1 MVLPRFPFWL
11 LTAAAIFLA
20 SVSTAAIA
28 ASPNALWE
36 IVHNHCVPG
45 QKSGAGPKPC
55 EVVDLAGGY
64 AVLKDLRGATQYLV
78 MPTAEIAGI
87 EDPQILAGD
96 APNYWAAAWAAR
108 KYVAQRAG
116 QAIPREDISLAVNS
130 QKGRTQNQLHIHV
143 DCIRLDVRQALR
155 AHANEIGPTWAPL
168 GFPMAG
174 HRYNARLVASADLNG
189 INPFRLL
196 ADGIPEAAQ
205 DMGDQTLVVVG
216 AVLSGGAP
224 GFYLLNDQV
233 DQAPGDLAS
242 GEELQDHDCR
252 VLRTPN

>member
-1 MVLPRFPFWL
+1 
-11 LTAAAIFLA
+11 
-20 SVSTAAIA
+20 
-28 ASPNALWE
+28 
-36 IVHNHCVPG
+36 
-45 QKSGAGPKPC
+45 
-55 EVVDLAGGY
+55 
-64 AVLKDLRGATQYLV
+64 
-78 MPTAEIAGI
+78 
-87 EDPQILAGD
+87 
-96 APNYWAAAWAAR
+96 
-108 KYVAQRAG
+108 
-116 QAIPREDISLAVNS
+116 
-130 QKGRTQNQLHIHV
+130 
-143 DCIRLDVRQALR
+143 
-155 AHANEIGPTWAPL
+155 
-168 GFPMAG
+168 MAG